1 MDPMARLPG
10 LIARTLEHLE
20 RVDVHVDARLE
31 VETVKLAL
39 LDHVRVTTGGQRWSP
54 LVAR

>member
-1 MDPMARLPG
+1 MARLPG